1 MDMRIKLMM
10 FLYIGM
16 SQFSFAEDGCK
27 SWGCVST
34 VSEITTKRNGYIF
47 VATPLDENLANCA
60 PYAGKYFSINPD
72 FKNSREMYSSLLSAY
87 MSSKKIQLRVVE
99 GSQNCELSYV
109 RLSTA
114 F

>member
-1 MDMRIKLMM
+1 MKVRLIV
-10 FLYIGM
+10 FLFLGAA
-16 SQFSFAEDGCK
+16 QFSFAEDVCK

-34 VSEITTKRNGYIF
+34 VSEITTNRNGYIF
-47 VATPLDENLANCA
+47 VATPLDENLANCT
-60 PYAGKYFSINPD
+60 PYAGQYFSINPD
-72 FKNSREMYSSLLSAY
+72 YKNAREMYSSLLSAY
-87 MSSKKIQLRVVE
+87 MSSKRIQLRVVE